1 MTGLEELDE
10 ADIEDAIRRELEALD
25 NLDLKNFEE
34 FSDPKYEDTKT
45 ETFDKVGICCM
56 LSVKNVVIYRLC
68 S

>member
-34 FSDPKYEDTKT
+34 FSDAKYEDTKT
-45 ETFDKVGICCM
+45 ETFAKVGTCCM
-56 LSVKNVVIYRLC
+56 LSVKNVVIFRLC